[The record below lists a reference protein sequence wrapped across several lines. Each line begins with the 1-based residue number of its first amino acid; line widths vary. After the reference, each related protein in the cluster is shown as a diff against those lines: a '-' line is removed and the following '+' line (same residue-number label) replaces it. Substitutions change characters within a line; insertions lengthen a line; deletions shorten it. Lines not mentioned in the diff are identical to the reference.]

1 MKGFTVCW
9 CEKVFPYIIFE
20 WAPNV
25 FHLFSRNR
33 TPLETVFSY
42 FFIRLFSY
50 LWWSFFENK
59 YTTVILSKNSILRIC
74 WSSENLWFSNV
85 FRGYRQRSVQWIL
98 TNFIDKKVTEH
109 IFDEK
114 LFHLMLVRE
123 KHCDNRLKIK
133 WIIEKKNFKI
143 NEKLFKKFSVV
154 IKKKNLEIFLK
165 QSPRGVL

>member
-1 MKGFTVCW
+1 MKKNTQ
-9 CEKVFPYIIFE
+9 
-20 WAPNV
+20 
-25 FHLFSRNR
+25 
-33 TPLETVFSY
+33 
-42 FFIRLFSY
+42 RLFSQKNPFY
-50 LWWSFFENK
+50 ASADYQLPEISFFIEFNQFHV
-59 YTTVILSKNSILRIC
+59 TSLSLYPQKT
-74 WSSENLWFSNV
+74 SENLWFSNV
-85 FRGYRQRSVQWIL
+85 FRGYRQRSLQWIL